1 VLTRVAQSQV
11 SALVRPRLPRFLPS
25 LLWLTLAFT
34 TFELAAGVAMNE
46 PALVIA
52 ALITAPFAV
61 VVLAARRLVQLRR
74 EVLAT
79 VLIAV
84 SLGFLGIAGAYL
96 IGNVAQAMLLLPV
109 LSVSLLLPYATRR
122 FAAAAL
128 VFGLTSSA
136 LTFVALELSNPVRIG
151 HPLDAIYSASI
162 LIGIAALVIAALL
175 DFAGAARKSLA
186 DLTGIYL
193 QAQALSVERAATV
206 ELLNSLEARSDPE
219 LTAAA
224 VARALAELPGVIL
237 AGVLEHED
245 GRLRVLGVSGPGTFS
260 IPVGGYLPN
269 ATSESILAHA
279 TGGPWSEN
287 IPDAA
292 SSIDVARPS
301 PLDAMVV
308 GLGIRAFAF
317 APMRIGRELIGII
330 GVGTID
336 AECAWH
342 LTDELPAIGEFGA
355 TASALLAPS
364 LTDRRGR
371 RTDRGRIAAVISER
385 AFRPVFQPIV
395 DLATD
400 RTVGFEALTEFRGGL
415 PTYATFELA
424 TRVGL
429 GQELELATL
438 AAAIKASTALPRDA
452 WLILN
457 VSPRLVTDSDRLPEL
472 LGKVHRSIVLEITE
486 HEVITDY
493 VGLRSAFR
501 RLGPDVLLAVDD
513 AGAGVANFNHLVE
526 LRPAMIKIDLQLVRD
541 VDTDLARQALVAG
554 LVHFGRVAR
563 AQVLVEG
570 VETKAELAT
579 VVQLGVTLAQ
589 GYLLGRPNRAR
600 AWATA
605 AGPTA
610 IDRVLIP
617 MPARRAVS

>member
-1 VLTRVAQSQV
+1 MLTRVAQSQI
-11 SALVRPRLPRFLPS
+11 SALGRPRLPMFLPA
-25 LLWLTLAFT
+25 LLWLTLTFT
-34 TFELAAGVAMNE
+34 TCELAAGVAMNE
-46 PALVIA
+46 PGLVIS
-52 ALITAPFAV
+52 ALITVPFAV
-61 VVLAARRLVQLRR
+61 VVLAARRLVQFHR

-84 SLGFLGIAGAYL
+84 SLGFLGIAGVYL

-122 FAAAAL
+122 SSAAAL
-128 VFGLTSSA
+128 AFGLGSSA
-136 LTFVALELSNPVRIG
+136 LTFIALRVSNPVRIG
-151 HPLDAIYSASI
+151 HPLDAIYSGSI

-175 DFAGAARKSLA
+175 DFAGAARQSLA
-186 DLTGIYL
+186 DLTGAYL
-193 QAQALSVERAATV
+193 QAEALSVERAATV

-224 VARALAELPGVIL
+224 VAHALAELPGVIL

-245 GRLRVLGVSGPGTFS
+245 GRLRILAVSGPGTFS
-260 IPVGGYLPN
+260 IPIGSYLSN
-269 ATSESILAHA
+269 AASESILAHA

-287 IPDAA
+287 LPDPFAGH
-292 SSIDVARPS
+292 SVAEPS
-301 PLDAMVV
+301 PLREAVV
-308 GLGIRAFAF
+308 GLGIGALAF
-317 APMRIGRELIGII
+317 APMRIGGELIGII

-336 AECAWH
+336 AERARH
-342 LTDELPAIGEFGA
+342 LIDELPAVGEFGA

-364 LTDRRGR
+364 LADRRER
-371 RTDRGRIAAVISER
+371 RADQARIAAIISER

-395 DLATD
+395 DLVTD
-400 RTVGFEALTEFRGGL
+400 RTVGFEALTEFKGGL
-415 PTYATFELA
+415 SAYGTFALA
-424 TRVGL
+424 ARVGL
-429 GQELELATL
+429 GLELELATL
-438 AAAIKASTALPRDA
+438 AAAIKASTALPGDA
-452 WLILN
+452 WLSLN
-457 VSPRLVTDSDRLPEL
+457 VSPRLVTDSDRLPAL
-472 LGKVHRSIVLEITE
+472 LGRVHRSIVLEITE

-501 RLGPDVLLAVDD
+501 RLGPDVLLAIDD

-526 LRPAMIKIDLQLVRD
+526 LRPDLIKIDLQLVRD
-541 VDTDLARQALVAG
+541 VDTDLARQALIAG

-563 AQVLVEG
+563 ARVLVEG

-605 AGPTA
+605 SAPTA
-610 IDRVLIP
+610 IDRVLIA

>member
-1 VLTRVAQSQV
+1 VLTRVAQSQI
-11 SALVRPRLPRFLPS
+11 SALGRPRLPMFLPA
-25 LLWLTLAFT
+25 LLWLTLTFT
-34 TFELAAGVAMNE
+34 TCELAAGVAMNE
-46 PALVIA
+46 PGLVIS
-52 ALITAPFAV
+52 ALITVPFAV
-61 VVLAARRLVQLRR
+61 VVLAARRLVQLHR

-84 SLGFLGIAGAYL
+84 SLGFLGIAGVYL

-122 FAAAAL
+122 SSAAAL
-128 VFGLTSSA
+128 VFGLGSSA
-136 LTFVALELSNPVRIG
+136 LTFIALRVSNPVRIG
-151 HPLDAIYSASI
+151 HPLDAIYSGSI

-175 DFAGAARKSLA
+175 DFAGAARQSLA
-186 DLTGIYL
+186 DLTGAYL
-193 QAQALSVERAATV
+193 QAEALSVERAATV

-224 VARALAELPGVIL
+224 VAKALAELPGVIL

-245 GRLRVLGVSGPGTFS
+245 GRLRILAVSGPGTFS
-260 IPVGGYLPN
+260 IPIGGYLPN
-269 ATSESILAHA
+269 AASESILAHA

-287 IPDAA
+287 IPDPSAA
-292 SSIDVARPS
+292 HSVAEPS
-301 PLDAMVV
+301 PLREAVV
-308 GLGIRAFAF
+308 GLGIRALAF
-317 APMRIGRELIGII
+317 APMRIGGELIGII

-336 AECAWH
+336 AERARH
-342 LTDELPAIGEFGA
+342 LIDELPAVGEFGA

-364 LTDRRGR
+364 LADRRER
-371 RTDRGRIAAVISER
+371 RADRGRIAAVISER

-400 RTVGFEALTEFRGGL
+400 RTVGFEALTEFKGGL
-415 PTYATFELA
+415 SAYGTFALA
-424 TRVGL
+424 ARVGL

-438 AAAIKASTALPRDA
+438 AAAIKASTALPGDA
-452 WLILN
+452 WLSLN
-457 VSPRLVTDSDRLPEL
+457 VSPRLVTDSDRLPAL
-472 LGKVHRSIVLEITE
+472 LGKIRRSIVLEITE
-486 HEVITDY
+486 HEVIADY

-501 RLGPDVLLAVDD
+501 RLGPDVLLAIDD

-526 LRPAMIKIDLQLVRD
+526 LRPDLIKIDLQLVRD
-541 VDTDLARQALVAG
+541 VDTDLARQALIAG

-563 AQVLVEG
+563 ARVLVEG

-605 AGPTA
+605 PAPTA
-610 IDRVLIP
+610 IGRVLIA